1 MSPLLPWSAQ
11 PTYTVELLL
20 GSTAIDSVEPIRS
33 CPSVGEFDQGI
44 ATALTTRRPGKLS
57 DGSFSA
63 WKGFGSVDTVSYGT
77 PPELHAVVTR
87 RNFQH
92 EIRAAHARVA

>member
-1 MSPLLPWSAQ
+1 MSPWLPWSAH

-33 CPSVGEFDQGI
+33 CPSVGEFDHGI
-44 ATALTTRRPGKLS
+44 ETALTTSRPGKLS

-63 WKGFGSVDTVSYGT
+63 WKGFGSVAPMSSRTTTTSLV
-77 PPELHAVVTR
+77 AVLPSNLR
-87 RNFQH
+87 QPKK
-92 EIRAAHARVA
+92 AA